1 MEFVMRVA
9 PLILASLS
17 FALLLTSAHADG
29 PCLGDPALNFIPTRA
44 DEPFDGYLI
53 DGEGCLHDPQTTD
66 VTELTPLVAESTRRP
81 RQAQAVWFLN
91 GGPMS
96 VGRAF
101 DTMQAVAADTGH
113 PVLGI
118 YNGLPERS
126 SDPAASGAVAVLAE
140 QLRTGLGAETPMHL
154 IGGSLGAE
162 LIARGVAAAA
172 EDLSD
177 EQLDALLVES
187 AGGAASSYV
196 DGPRY
201 THYLNVIDVA
211 IRAEG
216 LLRQDAV
223 PGAGA
228 FLVYLVEN
236 EPKNLV
242 SGGPLGPVHGWGVYG
257 RWYVPVTQ
265 IEACRAAGQR
275 RLWLSRLDLVRLYL
289 GRELPACRVPAAS

>member
-1 MEFVMRVA
+1 MRVA
-9 PLILASLS
+9 SFVVTLLLASV
-17 FALLLTSAHADG
+17 LLTSAHAEG
-29 PCLGDPALNFIPTRA
+29 PCLGDPELNFIPTRA

-53 DGEGCLHDPQTTD
+53 DGEGCLHDPDTTEA
-66 VTELTPLVAESTRRP
+66 TELTALVAESTRRP
-81 RQAQAVWFLN
+81 RQTGAVWFLN
-91 GGPMS
+91 GGPMN
-96 VGRAF
+96 VARAF

-126 SDPAASGAVAVLAE
+126 SDPAASRSIAVLADF
-140 QLRTGLGAETPMHL
+140 LRYELSVERTVHL

-172 EDLSD
+172 QDLSE
-177 EQLDALLVES
+177 EQLDSLLVES

-201 THYLNVIDVA
+201 IHYLNVIDVA

-216 LLRQDAV
+216 LLAQDAV
-223 PGAGA
+223 PGDGA
-228 FLVYLVEN
+228 FLIYLVEN
-236 EPKNLV
+236 EPKNLL

-257 RWYVPVTQ
+257 RWYVPATQ
-265 IEACRAAGQR
+265 IEACRAAGR
-275 RLWLSRLDLVRLYL
+275 SRLWLSRLDLVRLYL
-289 GRELPACRVPAAS
+289 GRDLPACRAAVSA